1 MKYKIRKETDWKEAQ
16 RKVYA
21 LNADREALMLEAGA
35 EKLERIE
42 KSKKLPQEIID
53 AAKAQKGGK
62 KLEAQGER
70 AKANSLLVN
79 ANVSDDELAETR
91 RKVLKYHTEAAEEE
105 HAWKTMLIEDGLVPN
120 DETMQQFKER
130 LEILEIEHATLLEML
145 DSLPPEPEPEP
156 EPKPEK
162 LTEEI
167 HLPREHPEIIGDPVV
182 DPKEE
187 GDASEEIIVAEN
199 TGQEDGGS

>member
-1 MKYKIRKETDWKEAQ
+1 MKYRMKKETEWKGQ
-16 RKVYA
+16 HRKVYA
-21 LNADREALMLEAGA
+21 LNQDIETMKEEAGA
-35 EKLERIE
+35 SKLERIE
-42 KSKKLPQEIID
+42 KSTKLPQEMRD
-53 AAKAQKGGK
+53 QAKAQKNAK
-62 KLEAQGER
+62 KAEVVGQR
-70 AKANSLLVN
+70 AKTNVLLVN
-79 ANVSDDELAETR
+79 AEVTNEEIAEGR
-91 RKVLKYHTEAAEEE
+91 RKVLKYFVEAAEEE

-156 EPKPEK
+156 KPEK

-199 TGQEDGGS
+199 TGQEDSGS